1 MIEDIL
7 FQKFEEYDT
16 IIIQRHERPD
26 LDALGSQIGLKLTLK
41 NRFPNK
47 KIYAVGDSS
56 RRYSFIGA
64 MDLIDDSKYTN
75 ALVVICDVAVANM
88 VSDDRYKLAK
98 EVFVID
104 HHNNPC
110 DITANWICDNKRIA
124 AAELIADLLFKHNY
138 FIPADAAT
146 AFYGGIITDSG
157 RFQYGY
163 SSSVFNIA
171 AKLVASGANP
181 KYIYDN
187 IYVETQAE
195 RDMKIY
201 FQNQIKFD
209 EGVSYIKSGNEVFEK
224 FHVEFQDISRG
235 MVNIMAGVL
244 ETEIWCNF
252 TYDKSKDAVIGEF
265 RSRSIPIVDVA
276 KKYGGGGHLLA
287 CGATL
292 KDFAEADM
300 VINDFIDL
308 IKASKNS
315 EEDE

>member
-7 FQKFEEYDT
+7 FEKFEEYNT
-16 IIIQRHERPD
+16 IIIHRHERPD
-26 LDALGSQIGLKLTLK
+26 LDALGSQIGLKLVLK
-41 NRFPNK
+41 HKFPNK

-56 RRYSFIGA
+56 RRYGFIGY
-64 MDLIDDSKYTN
+64 MDLIDDSEYNN
-75 ALVVICDVAVANM
+75 ALAIILDVSVSSM

-110 DITANWICDNKRIA
+110 DITPNWICDNKRIA
-124 AAELIADLLFKHNY
+124 AAELITDLLIKHNY
-138 FIPADAAT
+138 FIPNNAAT
-146 AFYGGIITDSG
+146 ALYGAIVTDSG

-163 SSSVFNIA
+163 SSNVFNIA
-171 AKLVASGANP
+171 AKLVSCGANP

-187 IYVETQAE
+187 IYVESQAE
-195 RDMKIY
+195 RDMKTY
-201 FQNQIKFD
+201 FQNQVKFKD
-209 EGVSYIKSGNEVFEK
+209 GVSFIKSGDEVFKK

-235 MVNIMAGVL
+235 MVNLMAGVK

-276 KKYGGGGHLLA
+276 KKYGGGGHNLA

-292 KDFAEADM
+292 KDFNEADR
-300 VINDFIDL
+300 VIDDFVSL
-308 IKASKNS
+308 IKLSKA
-315 EEDE
+315 E